1 MNQRTTGPPVDLL
14 VEQVDEQIAEPVVV
28 LTHYLPPYMARV
40 LAHVRRQVPNLRVLL
55 SIDQEP
61 NRQFGNTWDGLDV
74 TVQKSLMLRRP
85 WKHKAG
91 FEEDL
96 YVHFPYDTL
105 GQLRRASPSIVFS
118 YELGFRSL
126 VSAIYCRLYRR
137 KLALCIC
144 VSEHTE
150 QGRGVARSVLR
161 RLLIRQAD
169 AVTFNGPSCRRYLEQ
184 FSASRDKL
192 FHFPYATSDQCV
204 YDGPVARAGEP
215 NVKLLCIGQLTHR
228 KGVMELLLSLRE
240 YCQQRPERPLEMT
253 LIGAGPLHQPL
264 ADLSLPDNLSLR
276 LTGHLAYDAMNQEME
291 RAGILVFPT
300 KADEWGLVVNEA
312 MQAGLPVLGS
322 IYAQASTTLIREG
335 ENGWLYDPQ
344 DKPQLFEKLDQI
356 HRLGTD
362 TLLPMRSAAQQ
373 TVSTITSASSA
384 EKAVAMFRALLQSP

>member
-1 MNQRTTGPPVDLL
+1 MNQRTTGLPV
-14 VEQVDEQIAEPVVV
+14 QPVDEQIAEPVVV

-40 LAHVRRQVPNLRVLL
+40 LAHVRRQVPNLQVLL

-61 NRQFGNTWDGLDV
+61 NRQFGNTWDDLDV
-74 TVQKSLMLRRP
+74 MVQKSLMLRRP

-105 GQLRRASPSIVFS
+105 SQLRRASPSIVFS

-126 VSAIYCRLYRR
+126 VSAIYCRLHRR
-137 KLALCIC
+137 KLALCVC

-150 QGRGVARSVLR
+150 QGRGATRSLLR
-161 RLLIRQAD
+161 RWLIKRAD

-184 FSASRDKL
+184 FSASKDKL

-204 YDGPVARAGEP
+204 YEGPVARADEP
-215 NVKLLCIGQLTHR
+215 NNKLLCIGQLTHR
-228 KGVMELLLSLRE
+228 KGVMDLLLSMRK
-240 YCQQRPERPLEMT
+240 YCQRLPTRSLELT
-253 LIGAGPLHQPL
+253 LIGSGPLYQPL

-276 LTGHLAYDAMNQEME
+276 LTGHLDYGSMNQEME

-335 ENGWLYDPQ
+335 ENGWLYDPH
-344 DKPQLFEKLDQI
+344 DKQQLFEKLDQI
-356 HRLGTD
+356 HRLD
-362 TLLPMRSAAQQ
+362 ADRILPMRSAAQD
-373 TVSTITSASSA
+373 TVATITSASSA
-384 EKAVAMFRALLQSP
+384 EKAVAMFRALLQSQ